1 MTLADILVA
10 HRHDM
15 LRLWML
21 AVRREAPET
30 QGLSDSDLTSNFP
43 MLFDRLIRA
52 LEGEPPPPTVPES
65 REHASTRKRQGIGLP
80 TLLREYTLL
89 QGTIRAFA
97 AEKLGAKPE
106 DSESRTIDA
115 ILFRAVEEAVLTYTA
130 TRDAE
135 FAVAKGRSDHL
146 IAALAHDIRTPL
158 NAMALTLTLMEMK
171 LEDRFDAE
179 DRQDMASMRAGITAV
194 LDLHRGILDQ
204 SRLAAGRVVPEPT
217 SFPLDAA
224 VANFVQVV
232 RSLASYK
239 GLAVVME
246 LASGATLRTDRAML
260 QQVVGNLLSNAIR
273 YTVRGS
279 ITVRSLVEGG
289 AIRVEVEDTGIG
301 MTPEDQARIFE
312 EFFQVDGTHHAIGE
326 GYGLGLAVAR
336 SMALLMGGEL
346 SVASELG
353 RGSTFTL
360 ILPSAV
366 ARGTTGP
373 VGESEDGGR
382 PMPGTAS
389 EARPNRETA
398 RP

>member
-1 MTLADILVA
+1 MTLAEILVA

-30 QGLSDSDLTSNFP
+30 QGLSDADLTSNFP
-43 MLFDRLIRA
+43 LLFDRLIRG
-52 LEGEPPPPTVPES
+52 LEGEPPTTMPES
-65 REHASTRKRQGIGLP
+65 RAHAATRKRQGVGLP

-89 QGTIRAFA
+89 QQTIRAFA
-97 AEKLGAKPE
+97 AERLGGKPG
-106 DSESRTIDA
+106 DSESRTMDA

-130 TRDAE
+130 TREAE
-135 FAVAKGRSDHL
+135 MALAKGRSDHL

-171 LEDRFDAE
+171 LGDRFDAE
-179 DRQDMASMRAGITAV
+179 DREDMASMRAGITAV
-194 LDLHRGILDQ
+194 LDLHDGILDQ
-204 SRLAAGRVVPEPT
+204 SRLAAGQVVPAPTAFRLDVAVGGFIRVVQ
-217 SFPLDAA
+217 A
-224 VANFVQVV
+224 
-232 RSLASYK
+232 LATYK
-239 GLAVVME
+239 GIAIVRD
-246 LASGATLRTDRAML
+246 LASGATVRADRAML

-279 ITVRSLVEGG
+279 VTVRSRLEAGG
-289 AIRVEVEDTGIG
+289 VRVEVEDTGIG

-312 EFFQVDGTHHAIGE
+312 EFFQVDGTHRATGE

-336 SMALLMGGEL
+336 RMALLMGGAL
-346 SVASELG
+346 SVKSELG

-360 ILPSAV
+360 ALPSSVACGTPGPIGVGGDGERPRPEAV
-366 ARGTTGP
+366 
-373 VGESEDGGR
+373 V
-382 PMPGTAS
+382 
-389 EARPNRETA
+389 EARPDRETA